1 MANYLGIFTAI
12 ILLVSA
18 FVAMKNK
25 ARFEEAALS
34 RDTASTNLESSQA
47 RLKAFQEELRA
58 VPGALD
64 EIEAAIAA
72 KTLEENELKETAETL
87 KTDIEDK
94 TKRIAANKTQLDVV
108 RKKTEEV
115 GDVKNLAEK
124 MRSMRSELE
133 ELNQLITSN
142 EATLA
147 NLTSQGTAAQAQ
159 AARSQQ
165 ELDVIGKG
173 ESVPSLNTR
182 ISNVYPSWGFVTL
195 VDGNNA
201 GVIANST
208 LDVVRNGKVIA
219 KLLVTAVES
228 RSSSASIVPGSME
241 EGVTLRS
248 GDRVVPGRKSEAAA
262 AN

>member
-12 ILLVSA
+12 LLLVSA

-25 ARFEEAALS
+25 ARFEEAAVS
-34 RDTASTNLESSQA
+34 RGTGATNLERSQA
-47 RLKAFQEELRA
+47 RLKTLQEEFRTLP
-58 VPGALD
+58 VEIE
-64 EIEAAIAA
+64 EIEAAIVA
-72 KTLEENELKETAETL
+72 KTAEENELKEAAETL
-87 KTDIEDK
+87 KTDIESK
-94 TKRIAANKTQLDVV
+94 TARIAANNTQLDVV
-108 RKKTEEV
+108 RQKKTEV
-115 GDVKNLAEK
+115 GDLKNLAEK
-124 MRSMRSELE
+124 MRSMRAELE
-133 ELNQLITSN
+133 ELNQSITSN

-147 NLTSQGTAAQAQ
+147 NLTSQGTTAQAE
-159 AARSQQ
+159 AARRQQ

-201 GVIANST
+201 GVIASST
-208 LDVVRNGKVIA
+208 LDVIRNGEVIA

-228 RSSSASIVPGSME
+228 RSASASIVPDSME

-248 GDRVVPGRKSEAAA
+248 GDRVIPGTKAASRA
-262 AN
+262 SN